1 MKWID
6 QYDSKK
12 MTGEEALKVIK
23 SGDRVYI
30 HPGCAEP
37 EHLVTHLTARKD
49 ELENVEIVHLLTVGK
64 ADYVNP
70 EMEGHF
76 RHRSLFT
83 GANVRKAVNEGRADQ
98 THIFLSEAEYL
109 FTSGQ
114 LPIDVALIH
123 CSPPDEHGFLSY
135 GVGVETTKSAA
146 ESAKIVIAQVNP
158 QMPRIMGD
166 NFIHLRK
173 ITHVVE
179 HSAPILELPQGQP
192 DEISRAIG
200 GHIADLIDDGSTLQ
214 MGIGAIPDGVLFN
227 IGNKND
233 LGIHTEMFS
242 DGVIDLVEA
251 GVVNNDKKTLHPGK
265 IIASFIL
272 GTQRCFDFADDNPI
286 IELHPSK
293 YVNDPFIIAQN
304 IKMIAINSALSVD
317 LTGQA
322 NSDSLGTY
330 FYSGIGGQV
339 DFIRGAAHSK
349 GGVPIIALPSTAKD
363 GKISRIAA
371 TLPEGTGIT
380 TSRGDIHWVVTEFG
394 AVNLHGRSVGE
405 RAEMLISIAHPDF
418 KAELEDYARGKKW
431 FV

>member
-1 MKWID
+1 MTWED
-6 QYDSKK
+6 LYESKK
-12 MTGEEALKVIK
+12 VSGEEALKKVK

-30 HPGCAEP
+30 HAGCAEP
-37 EHLVTHLTARKD
+37 EYLVMQLTARKNS
-49 ELENVEIVHLLTVGK
+49 LENVEIVHLLTVGK
-64 ADYVNP
+64 ADYVSP

-83 GANVRKAVNEGRADQ
+83 GANVRQAVNEGRADQ
-98 THIFLSEAEYL
+98 THIFLSEIEDL
-109 FTSGQ
+109 FTGGQ

-135 GVGVETTKSAA
+135 GVGVEITKSAA
-146 ESAKIVIAQVNP
+146 ESAKCVIAQVNP
-158 QMPRIMGD
+158 EMPRILGD

-200 GHIADLIDDGSTLQ
+200 GHIAGLIEDGSTLQ
-214 MGIGAIPDGVLFN
+214 MGIGSIPDGVLFN
-227 IGNKND
+227 IGNKSN

-251 GVVNNDKKTLHPGK
+251 GVVNNEKKTLHPGK
-265 IIASFIL
+265 IIASFML
-272 GTQRCFDFADDNPI
+272 GTRRCFDFADNNPI

-293 YVNDPFIIAQN
+293 YVNNPFIIAQN
-304 IKMIAINSALSVD
+304 DRMVAINSALSVD

-339 DFIRGAAHSK
+339 DFIRGAAKSK
-349 GGVPIIALPSTAKD
+349 GGKPIIALPATAK
-363 GKISRIAA
+363 GGSVSRIAR

-380 TSRGDIHWVVTEFG
+380 TSRGDIHWVATEFG

-405 RAEMLISIAHPDF
+405 RARLLISIAHPDF
-418 KAELEDYARGKKW
+418 RAELESYARGKKW
-431 FV
+431 FA

>member
-1 MKWID
+1 MNWID
-6 QYDSKK
+6 LYESKRVS
-12 MTGEEALKVIK
+12 GDDALNVVK

-37 EHLVTHLTARKD
+37 EYLVTRLTARKD
-49 ELENVEIVHLLTVGK
+49 SLENVEIVHLLTVGK
-64 ADYVNP
+64 AEYVKP

-83 GANVRKAVNEGRADQ
+83 GANVRQAVNEGRADQ
-98 THIFLSEAEYL
+98 THIFLSEAEEL

-146 ESAKIVIAQVNP
+146 ESAKCVIAQVNP
-158 QMPRIMGD
+158 EMPRILGD

-173 ITHVVE
+173 ITYVVE

-192 DEISRAIG
+192 DDISRAIG
-200 GHIADLIDDGSTLQ
+200 GHIADLIEDGATLQ
-214 MGIGAIPDGVLFN
+214 MGIGSIPDGVLFN
-227 IGNKND
+227 IGHKSN

-251 GVVNNDKKTLHPGK
+251 GVVNNEKKTLHPGK
-265 IIASFIL
+265 LLASFIL
-272 GTQRCFDFADDNPI
+272 GTRRCFDFADNNPI

-293 YVNDPFIIAQN
+293 YINNPYIIAQN
-304 IKMIAINSALSVD
+304 DRMVAINSALSVD
-317 LTGQA
+317 LTGQV

-339 DFIRGAAHSK
+339 DFIRGAARSR
-349 GGVPIIALPSTAKD
+349 GGKPIIALPSTAK
-363 GKISRIAA
+363 GGTISRIATA
-371 TLPEGTGIT
+371 LSEGTGVT
-380 TSRGDIHWVVTEFG
+380 TSRGDVHWVVTEHG

-405 RAEMLISIAHPDF
+405 RARLLISIAHPDF
-418 KAELEDYARGKKW
+418 KSELDNYARGKKW